1 MARIDLTQLRS
12 KFETGD
18 RPNGDDF
25 QNLIDTVVSQATDLG
40 TFGNNELEVSG
51 IENSTVVDSVPLS
64 NWRMIK
70 YIVSISKNTGGTNKF
85 YATEFSILIDDQDV
99 SVTEYGSIDN
109 DGDMGTITVTATNG
123 NLVLTVSP
131 NPAIV
136 PITARFARMGLKA

>member
-1 MARIDLTQLRS
+1 MTRIDLDQLRS
-12 KFETGD
+12 RFETGD
-18 RPNGDDF
+18 RPDGNDF
-25 QNLIDTVVSQATDLG
+25 QNLIDTVVAQATDLG
-40 TFGNNELEVSG
+40 NFGNNELEVSG
-51 IENSTVVDSVPLS
+51 IENSTVVDSIPLS
-64 NWRMIK
+64 DWRMIK

-85 YATEFSILIDDQDV
+85 YATEFSVLIDNQDV